1 MRERQPLVL
10 YFHCAWHISNLLM
23 QHAVTSC
30 ALIRDTLQWTNEL
43 GVLMKR
49 SGKYKAMFQAICAS
63 TESDNPHPTA
73 IKPLC
78 PTRWLCRLPAIQS
91 ALDNYP
97 AILQSLNEMAEVGV
111 TKTATKANGL
121 LDRFQKGH
129 TLLGLKIT
137 AKPVALLEQLNG
149 ALQGK
154 SAYVSGMLEDVK
166 ISSEHI
172 KAQHSD
178 EAFHEIFTAA
188 KEKCEEYD
196 LDHLRYHEDEAH
208 QEDTQVKR
216 HSINLPVLK
225 NTTGSSILS

>member
-1 MRERQPLVL
+1 
-10 YFHCAWHISNLLM
+10 
-23 QHAVTSC
+23 
-30 ALIRDTLQWTNEL
+30 
-43 GVLMKR
+43 MKR

-111 TKTATKANGL
+111 TETATKANGL

-172 KAQHSD
+172 KAQRSD

-188 KEKCEEYD
+188 KQKCEEYD

-225 NTTGSSILS
+225 NTTGNSILS